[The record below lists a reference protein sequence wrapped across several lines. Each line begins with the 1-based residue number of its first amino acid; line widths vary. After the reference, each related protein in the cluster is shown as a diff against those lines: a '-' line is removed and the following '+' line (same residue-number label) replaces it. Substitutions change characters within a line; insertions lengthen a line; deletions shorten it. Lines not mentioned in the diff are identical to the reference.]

1 MSLGGPRRIH
11 IAPLGYEDERI
22 YQPIIE
28 EDADKA
34 ILLIHD
40 QDESESL
47 GAKCREKVET
57 ALDDENI
64 DYELRECNIFD
75 LKEALGEFQNLIYQH
90 HADAVFVNISTGS
103 KITAISGMLACMM
116 AGGRPYYVKPED
128 YGESTVSQGVEETFT
143 VSAYPIEPPNEE
155 TIKVLEFIKEEND
168 RGNDVIISDLN
179 KFVNDENL
187 SLVRGI
193 ERQDSDNIYDLV
205 RSNLIAPLSEREF
218 IRVQRI
224 GNEKRITLTEQG
236 ERVLDFSRFILE
248 E

>member
-22 YQPIIE
+22 YKPIIN

-34 ILLIHD
+34 ILLVHED
-40 QDESESL
+40 DENESL
-47 GAKCREKVET
+47 GAECRERVET
-57 ALDDENI
+57 ALEEESI
-64 DYELRECNIFD
+64 EYEARKCDIFD

-90 HADAVFVNISTGS
+90 QADAVFVNISTGS

-128 YGESTVSQGVEETFT
+128 YGESTVSEGVEDTFT

-155 TIKVLEFIKEEND
+155 IIKVLEFIQEEND
-168 RGNDVIISDLN
+168 KGDDVIIGDIN
-179 KFVNDENL
+179 NFVNDKNL
-187 SLVRGI
+187 SLVQGI

-236 ERVLDFSRFILE
+236 ERVLDFSRFVLE